1 MRIVW
6 AGMVSLCLLFTT
18 GCRMSAEIDDYSYAM
33 MIGVDRPQG
42 EEGEY
47 VFTYRIIL
55 PQAFAGDGKAK
66 DEEKARVVSVKASSL
81 SESYKLVGLAMNR
94 QLNATHIVGFV
105 FSEDVAKEG
114 IYDIVSS
121 MNKSVLFR
129 NSVVLVVSQ
138 GSAKTFIEKNKA
150 PFEVFPSRWTE
161 SLRDN
166 QMRSG
171 AYFISDAREFYRQSR
186 EPLRAGVLTYAG
198 ITKGGLEAKGR
209 PVTDTSEERGYTVGS
224 FPREGGSE
232 AVAVGSA
239 VFVDWKMVG
248 TLTSAES
255 LGGVMLKEVLRVPL
269 DIIDPR
275 GSGQVYSFGVRTALP
290 KIDVRIENGRMTAD
304 ITVNGVAEMMEL
316 RYEANEEAGDVY
328 TLLEEELARAVT
340 ASVDAYLTKTK
351 AWGADCIGLAD
362 HYRKEVSSLTDWS
375 KHDWQSL
382 YRNADIRVHA
392 NIIIKRRGYRPDEMH
407 GGDAFA
413 M

>member
-6 AGMVSLCLLFTT
+6 AVMVSLCLLFTT
-18 GCRMSAEIDDYSYAM
+18 GCQMSAEIDDYSYAM
-33 MIGVDRPQG
+33 MIGVDRAQG
-42 EEGEY
+42 EAGEY

-55 PQAFAGDGKAK
+55 PQTFAGDGKAK

-105 FSEDVAKEG
+105 FSENVAKEG

-198 ITKGGLEAKGR
+198 ITEGGLEAKGR

-269 DIIDPR
+269 DIVDPR
-275 GSGQVYSFGVRTALP
+275 SSGQVYSFGVRTALP

-340 ASVDAYLTKTK
+340 ASVDAYLTKTRG
-351 AWGADCIGLAD
+351 WGADCVGLAD

-375 KHDWQSL
+375 KRDWQSL

>member
-1 MRIVW
+1 M
-6 AGMVSLCLLFTT
+6 
-18 GCRMSAEIDDYSYAM
+18 
-33 MIGVDRPQG
+33 
-42 EEGEY
+42 
-47 VFTYRIIL
+47 
-55 PQAFAGDGKAK
+55 FAGDGKAN

-171 AYFISDAREFYRQSR
+171 AYFISDARGFYRQSR

-269 DIIDPR
+269 DIVDPR
-275 GSGQVYSFGVRTALP
+275 GTGQVYSFGVRTALP

-328 TLLEEELARAVT
+328 TLLEEELARAVA

-351 AWGADCIGLAD
+351 AWGADCVGLAD

-375 KHDWQSL
+375 KRDWQSL

>member
-6 AGMVSLCLLFTT
+6 AVMVSLCLLFTT

-33 MIGVDRPQG
+33 MIGVDRAQG
-42 EEGEY
+42 EAGEY

-198 ITKGGLEAKGR
+198 ITKGGLEAKGS

-340 ASVDAYLTKTK
+340 ASVDAYLTKTRG
-351 AWGADCIGLAD
+351 WGADCVGLAD

-375 KHDWQSL
+375 KRDWQSL

>member
-6 AGMVSLCLLFTT
+6 AVVISLCLLFTT

-33 MIGVDRPQG
+33 MIGIDRAEG
-42 EEGEY
+42 KMGEY

-55 PQAFAGDGKAK
+55 PQAFAGDSKAK
-66 DEEKARVVSVKASSL
+66 DDEKARIVSVKASSL
-81 SESYKLVGLAMNR
+81 SESYKLVSLAMNR

-129 NSVVLVVSQ
+129 NSVVLVVSRDP
-138 GSAKTFIEKNKA
+138 AKTFIEKNKA

-171 AYFISDAREFYRQSR
+171 AYFVSDAREFYRQSR

-198 ITKGGLEAKGR
+198 ITEGGLEANGK
-209 PVTDTSEERGYTVGS
+209 PVTEMSEERGYTVETL
-224 FPREGGSE
+224 PREGGSE

-255 LGGVMLKEVLRVPL
+255 LGGVMLEKVLRVPL

-275 GSGQVYSFGVRTALP
+275 GTGQVYSFGVRTSLP
-290 KIDVRIENGRMTAD
+290 KIDVRIVNGRMEAD
-304 ITVNGVAEMMEL
+304 ITLSGVAELMEL
-316 RYEANEEAGDVY
+316 RYEADEQSGDVY
-328 TLLEEELARAVT
+328 ALLEEELGRAAE
-340 ASVDAYLTKTK
+340 ASVQAYLTKTRD
-351 AWGADCIGLAD
+351 WGADCIGLAD
-362 HYRKEVSSLTDWS
+362 HYRKETSSLTDWS
-375 KHDWQSL
+375 ERDWQSL
-382 YRNADIRVHA
+382 YRNSDIRVHA
-392 NIIIKRRGYRPDEMH
+392 NITIKRRGYHRDEMR

>member
-6 AGMVSLCLLFTT
+6 AVMVSLCLLFTT

-33 MIGVDRPQG
+33 MIGVDRAQG
-42 EEGEY
+42 EAGEY

-105 FSEDVAKEG
+105 FSENVAKEG

-340 ASVDAYLTKTK
+340 ASVDAYLTKTRG
-351 AWGADCIGLAD
+351 WGADCVGLAD
-362 HYRKEVSSLTDWS
+362 HYRKEASSLTDWS

>member
-1 MRIVW
+1 MRCMLAVVISICV
-6 AGMVSLCLLFTT
+6 LFAS

-33 MIGVDRPQG
+33 MIGIDRAQG
-42 EEGEY
+42 EAGEY

-66 DEEKARVVSVKASSL
+66 DDEKARIVSVKASSL

-129 NSVVLVVSQ
+129 NSVVLVVSKD
-138 GSAKTFIEKNKA
+138 SAKTFIEKNKA

-161 SLRDN
+161 SLRDD
-166 QMRSG
+166 QTRSG
-171 AYFISDAREFYRQSR
+171 AYFVSDAREFYRQSR

-198 ITKGGLEAKGR
+198 VAKDGLAAKGS
-209 PVTDTSEERGYTVGS
+209 PVTETSEERGYTVET

-255 LGGVMLKEVLRVPL
+255 FGGVLLKEVLRVPL
-269 DIIDPR
+269 DIVDPR
-275 GSGQVYSFGVRTALP
+275 GTGQVYSFGVRTTLP
-290 KIDVRIENGRMTAD
+290 EIDVRIENGRMVAD
-304 ITVNGVAEMMEL
+304 ITVDGVAELMEL
-316 RYEANEEAGDVY
+316 RCEADEQSGDVY
-328 TLLEEELARAVT
+328 TLLEEELGRAVT
-340 ASVDAYLTKTK
+340 ASVHAYLAKTK
-351 AWGADCIGLAD
+351 SWGADCIGLAN
-362 HYRKEVSSLTDWS
+362 HYRKETSSLTEWS
-375 KHDWQSL
+375 EHDWQSL

-392 NIIIKRRGYRPDEMH
+392 NIIIKRRGYHPDEMH

>member
-1 MRIVW
+1 MRVVW
-6 AGMVSLCLLFTT
+6 VVMISVCLLLMT
-18 GCRMSAEIDDYSYAM
+18 GCRSNAEIDDYSYAM
-33 MIGVDRPQG
+33 MIGVDRAQG
-42 EEGEY
+42 ETGEY
-47 VFTYRIIL
+47 VFTYRVIL

-66 DEEKARVVSVKASSL
+66 DDEKARLVSVKASSL
-81 SESYKLVGLAMNR
+81 SESYKLVSLAMNR

-138 GSAKTFIEKNKA
+138 DSAKTFIEKNKA

-166 QMRSG
+166 QMHSG
-171 AYFISDAREFYRQSR
+171 AYFVSDAREFYRRSR

-198 ITKGGLEAKGR
+198 VTKGSLDAKGS
-209 PVTDTSEERGYTVGS
+209 PITSASEERGYTVDS
-224 FPREGGSE
+224 LPREGGSE
-232 AVAVGSA
+232 AIAVGSA

-255 LGGVMLKEVLRVPL
+255 LGGTMLEKVLRVPL
-269 DIIDPR
+269 DIVDPR
-275 GSGQVYSFGVRTALP
+275 GTGQVYSFGVRTALP
-290 KIDVRIENGRMTAD
+290 KIDVRIVNGRMVAD
-304 ITVNGVAEMMEL
+304 VSVSGVAEMMEL
-316 RYEANEEAGDVY
+316 RYEADEQSGDVY
-328 TLLEEELARAVT
+328 ALLEEELGRTVES
-340 ASVDAYLTKTK
+340 SVHAYLTKTK
-351 AWGADCIGLAD
+351 AWGADCIGLAN
-362 HYRKEVSSLTDWS
+362 HCRKESTTLTEWS
-375 KHDWQSL
+375 QRDWQKL
-382 YRNADIRVHA
+382 YRDADIRVHA
-392 NIIIKRRGYRPDEMH
+392 SIVIKRRGYHRDEMH

>member
-6 AGMVSLCLLFTT
+6 AVVISLCLLFTT
-18 GCRMSAEIDDYSYAM
+18 GCRMSSEIDDYSYAM
-33 MIGVDRPQG
+33 MIGIDRAEG
-42 EEGEY
+42 KTGEY

-55 PQAFAGDGKAK
+55 PQAFAGDSKAK
-66 DEEKARVVSVKASSL
+66 DDEKARIVSVKASSL
-81 SESYKLVGLAMNR
+81 SESYKLVSLAMNR

-129 NSVVLVVSQ
+129 NSVVLVVSRDP
-138 GSAKTFIEKNKA
+138 AKTFIEKNKA

-171 AYFISDAREFYRQSR
+171 AYFVSDAREFYRQSR

-198 ITKGGLEAKGR
+198 ITEGGLEANGK
-209 PVTDTSEERGYTVGS
+209 PVTERSEERGYTVETL
-224 FPREGGSE
+224 PREGGSE

-255 LGGVMLKEVLRVPL
+255 LGGVMLEKVLRVPL

-275 GSGQVYSFGVRTALP
+275 GTGQVYSFGVRTSLP
-290 KIDVRIENGRMTAD
+290 KIDVRIENGRMEAD
-304 ITVNGVAEMMEL
+304 ITVSGVAELMEL
-316 RYEANEEAGDVY
+316 RYEADEEASDVY
-328 TLLEEELARAVT
+328 ALLEEELGRAAE
-340 ASVDAYLTKTK
+340 ASVQAYLTKTRS
-351 AWGADCIGLAD
+351 WGADCIGLAD
-362 HYRKEVSSLTDWS
+362 HYRKETSSLTDWS
-375 KHDWQSL
+375 ERDWQSL
-382 YRNADIRVHA
+382 YRNSDIRVHA
-392 NIIIKRRGYRPDEMH
+392 NITIKRRGYHRDEMR

>member
-6 AGMVSLCLLFTT
+6 AVMVSLCLLFTT
-18 GCRMSAEIDDYSYAM
+18 GCQMSAEIDDYSYAM
-33 MIGVDRPQG
+33 MIGVDRAQG
-42 EEGEY
+42 EAGEY

-340 ASVDAYLTKTK
+340 ASVDAYLTKTRG
-351 AWGADCIGLAD
+351 WGADCVGLAD

-375 KHDWQSL
+375 KRDWQSL

>member
-6 AGMVSLCLLFTT
+6 AVMVSLCLLFTT

-33 MIGVDRPQG
+33 MIGVDRAQG
-42 EEGEY
+42 EAGEY

-186 EPLRAGVLTYAG
+186 ESLRAGVLTYAG

-209 PVTDTSEERGYTVGS
+209 PVTFASEERGYTVGS

-328 TLLEEELARAVT
+328 TLLEEELARVVT
-340 ASVDAYLTKTK
+340 ASVDAYLTKTRG
-351 AWGADCIGLAD
+351 WGADCVGLAD

>member
-6 AGMVSLCLLFTT
+6 AVMVSLCLLFTT

-33 MIGVDRPQG
+33 MIGVDRAQG
-42 EEGEY
+42 EAGEY

-186 EPLRAGVLTYAG
+186 EPLQAGVLTYAG

-340 ASVDAYLTKTK
+340 ASVDAYLTKTRG
-351 AWGADCIGLAD
+351 WGADCVGLAD

-375 KHDWQSL
+375 KRDWQSL

>member
-6 AGMVSLCLLFTT
+6 AVMVSLCLLFTT
-18 GCRMSAEIDDYSYAM
+18 GCQMSAEIDDYSYAM
-33 MIGVDRPQG
+33 MIGVDRAQG
-42 EEGEY
+42 EAGEY

-105 FSEDVAKEG
+105 FSENVAKEG

-340 ASVDAYLTKTK
+340 ASVDAYLTKTRG
-351 AWGADCIGLAD
+351 WGADCVGLAD

-375 KHDWQSL
+375 KRDWQSL